1 MDIGNWIW
9 GFVVAMGIPSA
20 VTGIL
25 IWRLKKD
32 IDKRERAKDKQEE
45 YRHKLMAMMMKT
57 EHANFVL
64 SSAIA
69 MAIQRI
75 PDAHCNGDM
84 KAALEEAT
92 KLQKEEQ
99 DFLVDRGAEHIF
111 DD

>member
-1 MDIGNWIW
+1 MGIDSVVWAII
-9 GFVVAMGIPSA
+9 VAMGIPSA
-20 VTGIL
+20 ITGL
-25 IWRLKKD
+25 LVWKLKKD
-32 IDKRERAKDKQEE
+32 IDKRDRVKDKQEE
-45 YRHKLMAMMMKT
+45 DRYKLMSMMMKT
-57 EHANFVL
+57 GHANFVL

-99 DFLVDRGAEHIF
+99 DFLVDKGAEHLF
-111 DD
+111 SN